1 MKEQSVFKCGFVV
14 LLGRPNVGKSS
25 LINALLREKVAA
37 VSDKPQTTRN
47 AVRCIHSSET
57 AQIVFVDTPGVHTP
71 RHALGNYMMNEVEE
85 ALQEVNAVCFVVE
98 AGRNRL
104 DPQEE
109 QMISILETSNLPIV
123 LVINKIDSLRNKEAI
138 WKTIELFQEKLRPV
152 AVVPVSAKD
161 AKNLDILL
169 EELTKILPE
178 GDPIYPDEVLMDS
191 TERFLAAEIIREK
204 IFALT
209 EQEVPHSVAVVVED
223 FKNPEEYPE
232 LKTAQIRATI
242 VVERAGQKGILIG
255 AKGERLKEIGSAAR
269 LEMEERFGYP
279 IFLELWVKVKPGWRK
294 SPDELRRLG
303 YAF

>member
-1 MKEQSVFKCGFVV
+1 MSEQSVFKCGFVV

-71 RHALGNYMMNEVEE
+71 RHALGSYMMHEVEE
-85 ALQEVNAVCFVVE
+85 ALQEVDAICFVVE

-109 QMISILETSNLPIV
+109 QMISILETSTLPVV
-123 LVINKIDSLRNKEAI
+123 LVINKIDSLRNKESI
-138 WKTIELFQEKLRPV
+138 WRTIELFQERLHPV

-169 EELTKILPE
+169 EELTKILPH
-178 GDPIYPDEVLMDS
+178 GDPIYPEEVLMDS